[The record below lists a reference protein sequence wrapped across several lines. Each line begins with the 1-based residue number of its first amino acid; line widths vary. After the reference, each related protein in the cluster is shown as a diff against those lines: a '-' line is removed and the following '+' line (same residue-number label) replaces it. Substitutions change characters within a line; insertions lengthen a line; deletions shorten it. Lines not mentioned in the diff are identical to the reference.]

1 MEIQIR
7 SQRKIQGLS
16 NQKIK
21 QNLITVLSDLDC
33 NEAELSL
40 LFTDDKEI
48 SRLNKQYL
56 GKNGPT
62 NVLAF
67 PISGGP
73 PPDPDTGMLGDVVIS
88 VDTAISESKTVG
100 EPVEETIFR
109 LLIHGILHLLHYDH
123 EKSPEEAALMEKEEK
138 RLLSLILGG

>member
-1 MEIQIR
+1 ME
-7 SQRKIQGLS
+7 
-16 NQKIK
+16 
-21 QNLITVLSDLDC
+21 TALSDLDC
-33 NEAELSL
+33 NEAELSI

-56 GKNGPT
+56 GRNGPT

-73 PPDPDTGMLGDVVIS
+73 SPDPDTGMLGDVVIS
-88 VDTAISESKTVG
+88 VDRAISESKTVG
-100 EPVEETIFR
+100 ESVEETIFR

-123 EKSPEEAALMEKEEK
+123 EKSLEEADLMEKEER
-138 RLLSLILGG
+138 RLLSLIIGE

>member
-1 MEIQIR
+1 M
-7 SQRKIQGLS
+7 
-16 NQKIK
+16 
-21 QNLITVLSDLDC
+21 ITVLSDLDC

-40 LFTDDKEI
+40 LFTDDREI

-56 GKNGPT
+56 GRNGPT

-73 PPDPDTGMLGDVVIS
+73 QPDPDTGMLGDVVIS
-88 VDTAISESKTVG
+88 VDTAISESKSVG
-100 EPVEETIFR
+100 ESIEETIFR

-123 EKSPEEAALMEKEEK
+123 EKSPEEAELMEKEER

>member
-7 SQRKIQGLS
+7 SHRRIHGLS
-16 NQKIK
+16 NQKIM
-21 QNLITVLSDLDC
+21 QNLKTVLSDLDC
-33 NEAELSL
+33 NEAELSI

-48 SRLNKQYL
+48 SSLNKRYL
-56 GKNGPT
+56 EKNGPT

-73 PPDPDTGMLGDVVIS
+73 PPEPETGMLGDVVIS
-88 VDTAISESKTVG
+88 VDTAISESKTAG
-100 EPVEETIFR
+100 EPLEETIFR

-123 EKSPEEAALMEKEEK
+123 EK
-138 RLLSLILGG
+138 